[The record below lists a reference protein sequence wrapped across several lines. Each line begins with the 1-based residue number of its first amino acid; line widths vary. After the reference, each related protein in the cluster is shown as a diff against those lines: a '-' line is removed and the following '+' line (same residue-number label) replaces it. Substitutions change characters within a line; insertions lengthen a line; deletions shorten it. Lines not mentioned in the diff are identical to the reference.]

1 MIQNLKKSVVMLVF
15 LSSNYLL
22 AQQNSLPLNSFFKD
36 KFVEVSGKRS
46 IETFFPANEN
56 QLNLNHLIRDS
67 SVQYTDIGIWLF
79 KKHFVSITKPEGNI
93 SISPLVDFSF
103 GKEVTDSS
111 KSTIYRN
118 TRGVFV
124 EGELLNKI
132 GFNFIFAENQSKFM
146 QYESDYFN
154 SRGEIRI
161 SGNSYYVENAVIP
174 GGARTKPFKIGA
186 YDYAYSV
193 GSVSYQMNKNLRFD
207 FGNNQHLIGSG
218 YRSILL
224 SDNTYGTPSLRVN
237 WKINPKWTY
246 QVLLRRNQNLYR
258 KPLTKAVEASYES
271 KFFGASY
278 LTFKPRENIA
288 ISLFTAGN
296 QLRGDSVIKHAF
308 EWQMLTPIPLF
319 QNDVLFGNSAK
330 FNGISGLNVD
340 FALKNVRLYGQLAI
354 DKYNKKYLFAGQ
366 FGVHFFKILKVKNL
380 NAQLETNLV
389 PENFY
394 AANNPKL
401 SYSNYNLPT
410 AHPKGNN
417 FKEIVVRLNYEYKR
431 LFVNSKTINY
441 VSKLSNDSIPVLSNS
456 IFSVNNNV
464 GTQTTNTLVQE
475 FELGY
480 RFNRRYNGMIIVGW
494 KGRYSELA
502 DKKIDQQMFFVG
514 LRTGLFNQYLDF

>member
-1 MIQNLKKSVVMLVF
+1 MFQKMNKSLVMLVL
-15 LSSNYLL
+15 LSANYLM

-36 KFVEVSGKRS
+36 KFVEFSGKRS

-56 QLNLNHLIRDS
+56 QLNLNHLIRDT
-67 SVQYTDIGIWLF
+67 SVQYTDAGIWLF
-79 KKHFVSITKPEGNI
+79 KKHFVSVTKPEGNI
-93 SISPLVDFSF
+93 SISPLVDFTF
-103 GKEVTDSS
+103 GKELTDSS
-111 KSTIYRN
+111 RSTIYRN
-118 TRGVFV
+118 TRGVLV

-193 GSVSYQMNKNLRFD
+193 GSVSYQMNKNMRFD
-207 FGNNQHLIGSG
+207 FGNNQHFIGSG

-224 SDNTYGTPSLRVN
+224 SDNTYGTPSLRFN

-246 QVLLRRNQNLYR
+246 QVLVRRNQNLYR

-271 KFFGASY
+271 KFFGATY
-278 LTFKPRENIA
+278 LTYRPKENVS
-288 ISLFTAGN
+288 ISFFTAGN
-296 QLRGDSVIKHAF
+296 QLRGDSIVKRGF

-330 FNGISGLNVD
+330 FNGISGLNID

-354 DKYNKKYLFAGQ
+354 DKNNKKYLFAGQ
-366 FGVHFFKILKVKNL
+366 LGVHFFKILKVKNL
-380 NAQLETNLV
+380 NAQIETNFV

-417 FKEIVVRLNYEYKR
+417 FNEIVVRLNYEHKR
-431 LFVNSKTINY
+431 LFINSKTVNY

-456 IFSVNNNV
+456 IFEMNNNI
-464 GTQTTNTLVQE
+464 GSTTTSTLVQE

-494 KGRYSELA
+494 KGRYSEFS
-502 DKKIDQQMFFVG
+502 DKKIEQQMFFVG

>member
-1 MIQNLKKSVVMLVF
+1 
-15 LSSNYLL
+15 
-22 AQQNSLPLNSFFKD
+22 
-36 KFVEVSGKRS
+36 
-46 IETFFPANEN
+46 
-56 QLNLNHLIRDS
+56 
-67 SVQYTDIGIWLF
+67 
-79 KKHFVSITKPEGNI
+79 
-93 SISPLVDFSF
+93 
-103 GKEVTDSS
+103 
-111 KSTIYRN
+111 
-118 TRGVFV
+118 
-124 EGELLNKI
+124 
-132 GFNFIFAENQSKFM
+132 
-146 QYESDYFN
+146 
-154 SRGEIRI
+154 
-161 SGNSYYVENAVIP
+161 VIP

-207 FGNNQHLIGSG
+207 VGNNQHFIGSG

-271 KFFGASY
+271 KFFGATY

-296 QLRGDSVIKHAF
+296 QLRGDSITKRGF

-330 FNGISGLNVD
+330 FNGISGLNLD

-354 DKYNKKYLFAGQ
+354 DEYNKKYLFAGQ
-366 FGVHFFKILKVKNL
+366 LGVHFFKILKVKNL

-410 AHPKGNN
+410 AHAKGNN

-431 LFVNSKTINY
+431 LFINSKTINY

-456 IFSVNNNV
+456 IFSINNNI

-494 KGRYSELA
+494 KGRYSEFA
-502 DKKIDQQMFFVG
+502 DKKIEQQMFFVG

>member
-1 MIQNLKKSVVMLVF
+1 MFQKIKRSFIAIVLF
-15 LSSNYLL
+15 SSNYLF

-36 KFVEVSGKRS
+36 KFVELSGKRS

-67 SVQYTDIGIWLF
+67 SNQYTDIGIWLF
-79 KKHFVSITKPEGNI
+79 KKHFVSVSKPEGNI

-103 GKEVTDSS
+103 GKEMTDSS
-111 KSTIYRN
+111 RSTIYRN

-193 GSVSYQMNKNLRFD
+193 GSISYQMNKKVRFD
-207 FGNNQHLIGSG
+207 FGNNQHFIGSG

-224 SDNTYGTPSLRVN
+224 SDNTYGTPSIRVN

-246 QVLLRRNQNLYR
+246 QVLIRRNQNLYR

-271 KFFGASY
+271 KFFGATY
-278 LTFKPRENIA
+278 LTYKPKENIA
-288 ISLFTAGN
+288 ISFFTAGN
-296 QLRGDSVIKHAF
+296 QLRGDSIMKHGF
-308 EWQMLTPIPLF
+308 NWQMLTPLPLF
-319 QNDVLFGNSAK
+319 QNDVFFGNSAK
-330 FNGISGLNVD
+330 FNGISGLNLD
-340 FALKNVRLYGQLAI
+340 LAFKNGRFYGQLAI
-354 DKYNKKYLFAGQ
+354 DKYNKKYLLAGQ
-366 FGVHFFKILKVKNL
+366 IGVHFFKILKVKNL
-380 NAQLETNLV
+380 NAQIEMNQV

-394 AANNPKL
+394 ASSNPKL
-401 SYSNYNLPT
+401 SYSNYNLPS

-417 FKEIVVRLNYEYKR
+417 FKEMVVRVNYEYKR
-431 LFVNSKTINY
+431 LFINAKTINY
-441 VSKLSNDSIPVLSNS
+441 ISKLSKDSIPIIQNS
-456 IFSVNNNV
+456 IFIENNNI
-464 GTQTTNTLVQE
+464 GTHSTNTLVQE
-475 FELGY
+475 IELGY

-494 KGRYSELA
+494 KGRYSEIA